1 MTSLMN
7 NSRREFIKKATTGA
21 ALLAAPAILGTAK
34 AEGKARISDAV
45 EPFKL
50 KYAPGLGMFR
60 QNAGQD
66 PIDNIKF
73 CYDQGFRA
81 IFDNGLMRREPA
93 VQEKIMN
100 ELSRL
105 GMDIGPYVLRADS
118 GKQDFVLNSQEVRDM
133 LIAQM
138 KEGVEVSKR
147 TGAKQALVVLGRY
160 DMKLHMGFQTA
171 NAIDNLRYC
180 CDIMEPA
187 GVTIVLE
194 PLNHYINHP
203 GLFLS
208 EMPQAYAICRAVNRP
223 SCKIVEDI
231 YHQQVQEGNLIP
243 NIEACWSEIGA
254 FHCGD
259 NPGRNEPTTGE
270 INYKNI
276 FKYLYGK
283 KYDGTI
289 CMEHGISQ
297 RGTKEGELRVI
308 QAYREC
314 DSFEV

>member
-1 MTSLMN
+1 MN
-7 NSRREFIKKATTGA
+7 SSRRDFIRKTTTGA
-21 ALLAAPAILGTAK
+21 AFLAAPAILGSAK
-34 AEGKARISDAV
+34 AESQVRTTDATN
-45 EPFKL
+45 PFRL

-60 QNAGQD
+60 QHAGQD

-81 IFDNGLMRREPA
+81 VFDNGLMRREPA
-93 VQEKIMN
+93 LQEQIMA
-100 ELSRL
+100 ELKRL
-105 GMDIGPYVLRADS
+105 KMDFGPYVLRADS
-118 GKQDFVLNSQEVRDM
+118 GKQDFVLKTQEVRDM
-133 LIAQM
+133 LEAQM

-147 TGAKQALVVLGRY
+147 TGANLALVVPGRY
-160 DMKLHMGFQTA
+160 DMKLHMDYQTA
-171 NAIDNLRYC
+171 NVIDNLRYC

-194 PLNHYINHP
+194 PLNHYTNHP
-203 GLFLS
+203 GLFLTGI
-208 EMPQAYAICRAVNRP
+208 PQSYAICRAVNRP
-223 SCKIVEDI
+223 SCKTLDDI
-231 YHQQVQEGNLIP
+231 YHQQISEGNLIP
-243 NIEACWSEIGA
+243 NMEMAWSEIAA

-276 FKYLYGK
+276 FKYLYNK

-289 CMEHGISQ
+289 CMEHGMSQ
-297 RGTKEGELRVI
+297 RGTKEGEARVI

-314 DSFEV
+314 DSFEI

>member
-1 MTSLMN
+1 MN

-21 ALLAAPAILGTAK
+21 ALLAAPAILGMAK
-34 AEGKARISDAV
+34 AEGKSRISDAV

-60 QNAGQD
+60 QHAGQD

-81 IFDNGLMRREPA
+81 VFDNGLMRREPA

-276 FKYLYGK
+276 FRYLYGK

>member
-1 MTSLMN
+1 MN
-7 NSRREFIKKATTGA
+7 SSRRDFIKKATTGA
-21 ALLAAPAILGTAK
+21 AILAAPAILGSYK
-34 AEGKARISDAV
+34 AEGEPKASDAITS
-45 EPFKL
+45 FRL
-50 KYAPGLGMFR
+50 KYAPSLGMFR
-60 QNAGQD
+60 QHAGED

-73 CYDQGFRA
+73 CHDQGFRA
-81 IFDNGLMRREPA
+81 VFDNGLMRRTPEL
-93 VQEKIMN
+93 QEKISA
-100 ELSRL
+100 ELKSL
-105 GMDIGPYVLRADS
+105 DMDFGPFVLRADS
-118 GKQDFVLNSQEVRDM
+118 GKQDFVLKTQEVRDM
-133 LIAQM
+133 LEAQM
-138 KEGVEVSKR
+138 REGVEVSKR
-147 TGAKQALVVLGRY
+147 TGAKYALVVLGRY

-243 NIEACWSEIGA
+243 NIEACWSEIAA

-276 FKYLYGK
+276 FKYLYSK

-289 CMEHGISQ
+289 CMEHGMSQ
-297 RGTKEGELRVI
+297 RGTKEGEARVI